1 MNIFYFWLQIR
12 ASTFQYN
19 SLNMNT
25 LPRKPYL
32 TYPLLMLCAVMATFA
47 FKLLWVPEHHAD
59 TSTRTA
65 TQAVVIEDIN
75 ATLSPDDKAF
85 LQAQL
90 RWQMAFH
97 RQYHSL
103 PEPLPVKVRLWPST
117 TTYRAYQAEVSKTST
132 SSKGF
137 YSGARRELVI
147 NGEKPGYRQTLAHEA
162 QHLLLRVHKARP
174 EPWLS
179 EGLAEYFE
187 TLAIQSN
194 DRALSQAQ
202 PDRVERIRAFSA
214 QGQLPPLPAFFDE
227 SKRDWRAREA
237 RMPYVNQDT
246 AWALVYFLM
255 QQSQGREALL
265 AVLKAAENK
274 AETRAASQIIAGV
287 YPLSALRTDFARF
300 LADIPAEH
308 ELPFSP

>member
-65 TQAVVIEDIN
+65 TQAVVIEDLN
-75 ATLSPDDKAF
+75 DTLSPDDKAF

-202 PDRVERIRAFSA
+202 SDRVERIRAFSA

-227 SKRDWRAREA
+227 SKADWRQREQQT
-237 RMPYVNQDT
+237 PYVNQDS

-255 QQSQGREALL
+255 QEPRGREALL
-265 AVLKAAENK
+265 AVLTATENK
-274 AETRAASQIIAGV
+274 AETRAASQLVDAV
-287 YPLSALRTDFARF
+287 YPLSALRTDFERF

-308 ELPFSP
+308 ELPFTP